1 MNTDVDARPDDWN
14 LMDPAVQQCPYGFY
28 RAARRHAPVYRM
40 PQNGFHLVTSF
51 ELCREVIRQP
61 DLFGSGV
68 SPMALRAGG
77 VPQDIIDVYVN
88 EGWIPLA
95 SCSTSDP
102 PQHTRVRD
110 FLEPL
115 FTVKRVREIKPL
127 IDRTVS
133 RLLDELQD
141 RTEVEFVQHF
151 AHPLPMI
158 VIAELIGV
166 PSADLTRFK
175 AWSDAIVEPFSMMV
189 SHEREVECA
198 KLVVEMQHYFA
209 GLLESRR
216 AEPRDD
222 LLTQLV
228 RAAELPEFG
237 FTLQEQLTII
247 TIDLLASGN
256 ETTTAA
262 ITSGLLLLLRD
273 SDALAQLRE
282 DRGLLPN
289 LVEEILRLESPAQGM
304 FRRVNRDAVLGG
316 VPLREGELLS
326 LRFGAANRD
335 ESRFPR
341 AERIDLHRTQP
352 GNHLALGVGRHHCIG
367 AQLARQEL
375 ISAFGGLLDR
385 YESFSLTP
393 GQAEPSYTPSFF
405 GRNIR
410 ELHVSLHRA

>member
-273 SDALAQLRE
+273 SAALAQLRE

>member
-40 PQNGFHLVTSF
+40 PENGFHLVTSF

-273 SDALAQLRE
+273 SAALAQLRE